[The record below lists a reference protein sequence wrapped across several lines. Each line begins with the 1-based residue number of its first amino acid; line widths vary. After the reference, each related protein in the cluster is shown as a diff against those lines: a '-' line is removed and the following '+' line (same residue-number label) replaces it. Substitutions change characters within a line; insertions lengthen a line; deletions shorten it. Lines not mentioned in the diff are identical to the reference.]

1 LFGKREI
8 CLGNIHIVTSKDL
21 GACGIEDLNAP
32 GVGVGPDVG
41 LAVHAVKVES
51 SSGAREVEP
60 VELGRDI
67 DGGKTFIRS
76 LTSAGNSQT
85 IGGECDNDV
94 LTGEVSG
101 ALIPD
106 VDLVLGIVIEE
117 DVCQSVLGERNSSH
131 DDLAGGGGGGAGD
144 MSGEVPVYLLEGAS
158 AEERAGVVHGIRPGN
173 LHHGRP
179 EPTVNCP
186 RHGVIGVIVADRVG
200 RVSIERVVG
209 GVPDILR
216 VVLRGR
222 EGGGDKSEEAK
233 HVCKL
238 VSKDRLRV

>member
-1 LFGKREI
+1 M
-8 CLGNIHIVTSKDL
+8 
-21 GACGIEDLNAP
+21 
-32 GVGVGPDVG
+32 
-41 LAVHAVKVES
+41 
-51 SSGAREVEP
+51 
-60 VELGRDI
+60 
-67 DGGKTFIRS
+67 
-76 LTSAGNSQT
+76 TSAGNSLT

-106 VDLVLGIVIEE
+106 VDLVLGIVIVEK
-117 DVCQSVLGERNSSH
+117 VCQSVLGERNSSL
-131 DDLAGGGGGGAGD
+131 DDLGGSGFSCGRSCRERVGGQI
-144 MSGEVPVYLLEGAS
+144 PVYLLEGAR

-186 RHGVIGVIVADRVG
+186 CGVIVADRVG
-200 RVSIERVVG
+200 RVSIERGDG

-233 HVCKL
+233 PEQE
-238 VSKDRLRV
+238 